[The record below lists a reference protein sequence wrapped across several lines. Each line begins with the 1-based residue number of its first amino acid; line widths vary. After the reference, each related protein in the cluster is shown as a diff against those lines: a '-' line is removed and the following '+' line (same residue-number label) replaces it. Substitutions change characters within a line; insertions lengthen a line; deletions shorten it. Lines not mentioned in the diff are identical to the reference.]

1 MDIKNKSISN
11 FLSIFVLVYTTDT
24 VAQIDYIQKIAKYG
38 LDNDREKLLK
48 SLYNLIDHYKESK
61 KVNMA
66 LRLQSTVKDS
76 NQKSGNLTRIGSDY
90 YFDRQ
95 NDRETNDLII
105 DKIRS
110 EYTLKN
116 IIVNEELKTELIQ
129 FIKENKSIELLQ
141 KFGLPV
147 SNKLLLHG
155 PSGCGKTLASYV
167 VAGELNKPMY
177 VINLGAI
184 VSSKLGETSKN
195 LTKVFKNATQ
205 EESIIFIDE
214 FDSLGK
220 IRDYNQDHGE
230 MKRVVNTILQLFDYL
245 PDKAIVIAATNQE
258 KMIDEAL
265 IRRFDTNLK
274 FALPNKKQILDLIEL
289 TLEKGKFKIPSR
301 SSLDRIIEKCEGLSY
316 YSIQKTLVNAIKRT
330 LFNNI
335 ENNKLN
341 TQLEIN
347 IWLNLIEIEKKS
359 LNKN

>member
-1 MDIKNKSISN
+1 MNIKDKPISN
-11 FLSIFVLVYTTDT
+11 FLSIFVLVYTTDIL
-24 VAQIDYIQKIAKYG
+24 AQIDYIQQIAKYG

-76 NQKSGNLTRIGSDY
+76 KQKSGNLTRVGSDY

-95 NDRETNDLII
+95 NERETNDLII

-110 EYTLKN
+110 KYTLEN

-129 FIKENKSIELLQ
+129 FIKENKSIDLLQ

-155 PSGCGKTLASYV
+155 PSGSGKTLASYV

-274 FALPNKKQILDLIEL
+274 FALPNKKQILDLIKL
-289 TLEKGKFKIPSR
+289 TLDKGKFKIPNS
-301 SSLDRIIEKCEGLSY
+301 SSLDRIIENCQGLSY

-335 ENNKLN
+335 ENNRLN
-341 TQLEIN
+341 TQVEIN
-347 IWLNLIEIEKKS
+347 MWLDLIEIEKKS